1 VSALAWVV
9 VGWFV
14 VSAIIMGVA
23 IVRAPRR
30 DDWE

>member
-1 VSALAWVV
+1 VTPLAWFV

-30 DDWE
+30 DDWD